1 MSEKWNVELHM
12 SPVGWTAE
20 VKEKVHAPTTS
31 KPKKADIDSST
42 TEMRVAASDASGKG
56 VNHASAGEGVY
67 TVTCALPQLSEAAR
81 EAILAEL
88 RERPL
93 ALYALLRSS
102 AAQAQAPVPAELAA
116 LLPTAVG
123 FSQAAEPTAQ
133 ATLGAAATC
142 SCGSP
147 GCAHVAA
154 AVQAA
159 AARYA
164 AEPLLQLAHA
174 GLPREALLAGVLG
187 SWAEELALE
196 PSGPGRAAETAG
208 RPQARG
214 GEGGAAVGEWIAEAA
229 AEGAMHQPGPG
240 FGAVQVQL
248 AQPGKPPA
256 TPELTAL
263 LPGVPAVAG
272 LTLIRERVA
281 ARIWQAVQKKNKD
294 SKATK

>member
-1 MSEKWNVELHM
+1 M
-12 SPVGWTAE
+12 
-20 VKEKVHAPTTS
+20 
-31 KPKKADIDSST
+31 
-42 TEMRVAASDASGKG
+42 
-56 VNHASAGEGVY
+56 
-67 TVTCALPQLSEAAR
+67 
-81 EAILAEL
+81 
-88 RERPL
+88 
-93 ALYALLRSS
+93 
-102 AAQAQAPVPAELAA
+102 
-116 LLPTAVG
+116 
-123 FSQAAEPTAQ
+123 
-133 ATLGAAATC
+133 
-142 SCGSP
+142 
-147 GCAHVAA
+147 
-154 AVQAA
+154 QAA

-187 SWAEELALE
+187 SWAEELAHE
-196 PSGPGRAAETAG
+196 PGGSGRAAETAG

-294 SKATK
+294 SKTTK

>member
-20 VKEKVHAPTTS
+20 VKEEVHASTTS
-31 KPKKADIDSST
+31 KPKKAALDSDAIDAGS
-42 TEMRVAASDASGKG
+42 AASVATEKGAQHAAASEC
-56 VNHASAGEGVY
+56 VFM
-67 TVTCALPQLSEAAR
+67 VTCTLPQLGEAAR
-81 EAILAEL
+81 EAIFAEL

-93 ALYALLRSS
+93 ALYALLRSG
-102 AAQAQAPVPAELAA
+102 AAQAQAPVSAELAA
-116 LLPTAVG
+116 LLPAAAEFTL
-123 FSQAAEPTAQ
+123 AAEPAAQ

-187 SWAEELALE
+187 SWAEELAHE
-196 PSGPGRAAETAG
+196 PGGSGRAAETAG